1 VLTIHAQVTIAARSL
16 QHSRGLPQSHSSA
29 FWDGEMNHKNSY
41 FRYFAALLM
50 FGMNGIV
57 ASHIALTSYEI
68 VFTRTLIGSLLLI
81 AFYALTRQAVHLL
94 HNKKHTL
101 CLIISGIAMGTSW
114 MFLYEGYQRMGVSIA
129 SLAYYCGPV
138 IVMILSPI
146 LFREKLT
153 WPKMT
158 GFLAVL
164 VGMFCVNSLALRE
177 VNTTVGL
184 FCGIM
189 SAVMYAFMVIFNKK
203 AKSITGLENSMWQLL
218 TSFLTVAVFVGV
230 KQGFVI
236 QIESGDWIPIL
247 ILGVF
252 NTGIGCYFYFS
263 AIGSLPVQT
272 VAICGYLEP
281 LSAVV
286 FSMLFLRESMTIVQ
300 VIGAILILGGAVF
313 GELFRSQ
320 RANFHS
326 LSDSQLASK
335 KPLV

>member
-1 VLTIHAQVTIAARSL
+1 MSFT
-16 QHSRGLPQSHSSA
+16 
-29 FWDGEMNHKNSY
+29 ESY
-41 FRYFAALLM
+41 LKYFAALLM

-57 ASHIALTSYEI
+57 ASHIALSSYEI

-81 AFYALTRQAVHLL
+81 AICALTRQKVHLFQ
-94 HNKKHTL
+94 NNKHTL
-101 CLIISGIAMGTSW
+101 YLIISGIAMGTSW
-114 MFLYEGYQRMGVSIA
+114 MFLYEAYQRVGVSIA

-138 IVMILSPI
+138 IVMILAPV

-153 WPKMT
+153 KAKVA

-164 VGMFCVNSLALRE
+164 FGMFCVNAQALNE
-177 VNTTVGL
+177 VKTAWGL

-218 TSFLTVAVFVGV
+218 ISFLTVALFVGV

-236 QIESGDWIPIL
+236 HIETGNWIPIL
-247 ILGVF
+247 ILGIF

-263 AIGSLPVQT
+263 SIGVLPVQT

-286 FSMLFLRESMTIVQ
+286 FSVLFLHESMTIVQ
-300 VIGAILILGGAVF
+300 VIGAASILCGAAF
-313 GELFRSQ
+313 GELFHSQ
-320 RANFHS
+320 C
-326 LSDSQLASK
+326 SK
-335 KPLV
+335 VSSNC